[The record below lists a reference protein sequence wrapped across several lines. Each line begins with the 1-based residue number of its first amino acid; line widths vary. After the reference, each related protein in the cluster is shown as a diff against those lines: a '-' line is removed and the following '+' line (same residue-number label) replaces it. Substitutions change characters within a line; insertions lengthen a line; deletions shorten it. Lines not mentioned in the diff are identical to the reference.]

1 MKKMIITIFIGLISM
16 NCYANSPYWTDDV
29 YESLALL
36 EQQHPNLGFATQL
49 ITQKE
54 SVLCNK
60 IINMDDL
67 LTINRIYASRARN
80 IMILLEKNSASS
92 SLVQNEINQIKCIFK

>member
-1 MKKMIITIFIGLISM
+1 MKTMIITIFIGLISM

-29 YESLALL
+29 YESLVLL
-36 EQQHPNLGFATQL
+36 EQEYPNLGFATQL

-60 IINMDDL
+60 IINMNDL
-67 LTINRIYASRARN
+67 LIINRIYASRARN
-80 IMILLEKNSASS
+80 IMILLEENSANSS
-92 SLVQNEINQIKCIFK
+92 VVQNEINQIKCILK